1 MSKCKLCGGAIAR
14 KTAGKIARA
23 CSAKDAIPPRGCW
36 LHDTDSLR
44 SLCARSLSP
53 MPVKGFEERAAA
65 FLAIGQ
71 IIDKSHLDLRS
82 VIANLSD
89 VQRFELMHHA
99 VPDLKVKL
107 SPLLVE
113 LEIETIEP
121 PERDVQIP
129 DDISDELR
137 SGLVEYLERLR
148 RRLETVRKR
157 GGTRRPPYLQEL
169 LKIPIRFAR
178 YLDANGIK
186 TWDAMRKRDVVAFL
200 AANPRVT
207 SAQLSRLLR
216 ALSEDKP
223 FAERRGRYVRGR
235 GASAPVPLQ
244 EVMTPTEVDAFLA
257 EVKERCTTPEYLGAW
272 LVAKMGMSA
281 AAVDRLAA
289 DRLKVD
295 PEGRVVIRP
304 AETWVMLP
312 KSVGRQIGE
321 VADKA
326 APGWRES
333 KGKEL
338 AHVRVFHKTLPKL
351 DIFRDRVLGRNAWQ
365 LRASA
370 VYAALLSGHLD
381 RVTVHMTM
389 GASHSMIASIERHL
403 SADIHRKLEPALV
416 RARNKV
422 LTGDE

>member
-1 MSKCKLCGGAIAR
+1 
-14 KTAGKIARA
+14 
-23 CSAKDAIPPRGCW
+23 
-36 LHDTDSLR
+36 
-44 SLCARSLSP
+44 
-53 MPVKGFEERAAA
+53 MPVKGFDERAAA
-65 FLAIGQ
+65 FLAIGEV
-71 IIDKSHLDLRS
+71 IDKSDLHLRS
-82 VIANLSD
+82 VIANLSE

-99 VPDLKVKL
+99 VPELKVKL

-113 LEIETIEP
+113 LEVEKIEP

-129 DDISDELR
+129 DDISEELR
-137 SGLVEYLERLR
+137 SGLVEYLARLR

-157 GGTRRPPYLQEL
+157 GGTRRPPYLQNL
-169 LKIPIRFAR
+169 LSIPIRLAR
-178 YLDANGIK
+178 FLDSNGIK
-186 TWDAMRKRDVVAFL
+186 SWDAMRKRDVVAFI
-200 AANPRVT
+200 AENTKVT
-207 SAQLSRLLR
+207 PTQLSRLLR

-244 EVMTPTEVDAFLA
+244 EVMTPAEVDAFLA

-272 LVAKMGMSA
+272 LVARMGMSA
-281 AAVDRLAA
+281 AAVHRLTAE
-289 DRLKVD
+289 RLKMD

-304 AETWVMLP
+304 AETWVVLP

-333 KGKEL
+333 KGKEF

-351 DIFRDRVLGRNAWQ
+351 DRFRDRVLGRDAWR

-389 GASHSMIASIERHL
+389 GVSHSTIASIERHL
-403 SADIHRKLEPALV
+403 STDIHRKLDPALV

>member
-1 MSKCKLCGGAIAR
+1 
-14 KTAGKIARA
+14 
-23 CSAKDAIPPRGCW
+23 
-36 LHDTDSLR
+36 
-44 SLCARSLSP
+44 
-53 MPVKGFEERAAA
+53 
-65 FLAIGQ
+65 
-71 IIDKSHLDLRS
+71 
-82 VIANLSD
+82 
-89 VQRFELMHHA
+89 
-99 VPDLKVKL
+99 
-107 SPLLVE
+107 VE
-113 LEIETIEP
+113 LEVEKIEP

-129 DDISDELR
+129 DDISEELR
-137 SGLVEYLERLR
+137 SGLVEYLARLR

-157 GGTRRPPYLQEL
+157 GGTRRPPYLQNL
-169 LKIPIRFAR
+169 LSIPIRLAR
-178 YLDANGIK
+178 FLDSKGIK
-186 TWDAMRKRDVVAFL
+186 SWDAMRKRDVVAFI
-200 AANPRVT
+200 AENTKVT
-207 SAQLSRLLR
+207 PTQLSRLLR

-244 EVMTPTEVDAFLA
+244 EVMTPVEVDAFLA

-272 LVAKMGMSA
+272 LVARMGMSA
-281 AAVDRLAA
+281 AAVHRLTAE
-289 DRLKVD
+289 RLKVD

-304 AETWVMLP
+304 AETWVVLP

-333 KGKEL
+333 KGKEF

-351 DIFRDRVLGRNAWQ
+351 DRFRDRVLGRDAWR

-389 GASHSMIASIERHL
+389 GVSHSTIASIERHL
-403 SADIHRKLEPALV
+403 STDIHRKLDPALV

-422 LTGDE
+422 LTDDE